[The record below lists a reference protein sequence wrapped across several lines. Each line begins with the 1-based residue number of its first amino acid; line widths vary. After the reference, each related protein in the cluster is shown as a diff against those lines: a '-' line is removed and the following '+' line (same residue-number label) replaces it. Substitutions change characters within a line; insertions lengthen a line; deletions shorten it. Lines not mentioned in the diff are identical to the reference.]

1 MAQLNQIIWSN
12 ITWGAC
18 GIFFMCLFGIAI
30 KFEWNSQL
38 TPKAWNRPRNVLKN
52 VLKDH
57 RIFGCWNLY
66 PITWFLWARKLTYPQ
81 GMEGIPG
88 TGTRDDGWSGPT
100 LKMTLDGVILLKF
113 HRMLF
118 KISLLATLLCCGVL
132 LPTYTTSTCDP
143 EIVTE
148 RECRRLSSLTDFE
161 NLTIS
166 HVPEVRRND
175 DVVVLEKDHR
185 KNDVD
190 SENENEN
197 NNNGDDDH
205 GNSEYE
211 VGDDDHHD
219 ASGWSSFFS
228 FGSTEKKKNALAN
241 FTATHYPVPAIAYDD
256 QYNALVP
263 NNKLLD
269 EEGNIII
276 PPAPVATQHTADSKW
291 VPGISWRLM
300 TTALCSAIIY
310 AYTCCKF
317 CSVGFMGSDGV
328 SVFSRPSIGV
338 DCVSTFAYV

>member
-52 VLKDH
+52 VLKEH
-57 RIFGCWNLY
+57 TIFGCWNLY
-66 PITWFLWARKLTYPQ
+66 PVTWFLWARKLTYPA

-100 LKMTLDGVILLKF
+100 LKMNLDGVILLKF

-118 KISLLATLLCCGVL
+118 KIGVLATLLCCGVL
-132 LPTYTTSTCDP
+132 LPTYTSSVCDP

-148 RECRRLSSLTDFE
+148 RECQRLASLTDFE

-166 HVPEVRRND
+166 RVPEVRRN
-175 DVVVLEKDHR
+175 EKNTKRVRDNNSNSHIINS
-185 KNDVD
+185 KNKNKTQ
-190 SENENEN
+190 SLLL
-197 NNNGDDDH
+197 DDDQFL
-205 GNSEYE
+205 SFESS
-211 VGDDDHHD
+211 VGTTK
-219 ASGWSSFFS
+219 
-228 FGSTEKKKNALAN
+228 ST
-241 FTATHYPVPAIAYDD
+241 P
-256 QYNALVP
+256 Q
-263 NNKLLD
+263 LLD
-269 EEGNIII
+269 EGGNIII
-276 PPAPVATQHTADSKW
+276 PSAPVAPETNADTKW
-291 VPGISWRLM
+291 VPGISWRLI

-317 CSVGFMGSDGV
+317 SQVQPTRLIIYE
-328 SVFSRPSIGV
+328 SRNKMETKNKKSHRSHPHFRFILPFQSFTLISNGQMLNK
-338 DCVSTFAYV
+338 TNNNNHATTITQQQ

>member
-52 VLKDH
+52 VLKGH
-57 RIFGCWNLY
+57 SIFGCLNLY
-66 PITWFLWARKLTYPQ
+66 PVTWFLWARKLTYPA

-100 LKMTLDGVILLKF
+100 LKMNLDGVILLKF

-118 KISLLATLLCCGVL
+118 KIGVLATLLCCGIL
-132 LPTYTTSTCDP
+132 LPTYTTSVCDP

-148 RECRRLSSLTDFE
+148 RECQRLASLTDFE

-175 DVVVLEKDHR
+175 DAKNNR
-185 KNDVD
+185 KRSRDKNNNINRK
-190 SENENEN
+190 SNSNSINENKTMSSLF
-197 NNNGDDDH
+197 DDDQFLFLE
-205 GNSEYE
+205 S
-211 VGDDDHHD
+211 V
-219 ASGWSSFFS
+219 
-228 FGSTEKKKNALAN
+228 ST
-241 FTATHYPVPAIAYDD
+241 TSTTP
-256 QYNALVP
+256 Q
-263 NNKLLD
+263 LLD
-269 EEGNIII
+269 EGGNIII
-276 PPAPVATQHTADSKW
+276 PSAPVAPARNADTKW

-310 AYTCCKF
+310 AYTCCKSSPVHP
-317 CSVGFMGSDGV
+317 SVCPRD
-328 SVFSRPSIGV
+328 
-338 DCVSTFAYV
+338 